1 MNNSFENQFSK
12 NIKFGYSSFDRVLV
26 RGYIR
31 PFFSLGVVVHFLK
44 SMGFSKQTNGVMRIF
59 TDQLNS
65 HIKKYAD
72 KIGVNIF
79 WWPNLG
85 GGKKWCKT

>member
-1 MNNSFENQFSK
+1 MKNSFVNQFAQ

-31 PFFSLGVVVHFLK
+31 PFFSLGVVVQFLK
-44 SMGFSKQTNGVMRIF
+44 SMGFSKKTNGVMRIF

-65 HIKKYAD
+65 HIKKYSD
-72 KIGVNIF
+72 KIGVNIILVAKPG
-79 WWPNLG
+79 WW
-85 GGKKWCKT
+85 